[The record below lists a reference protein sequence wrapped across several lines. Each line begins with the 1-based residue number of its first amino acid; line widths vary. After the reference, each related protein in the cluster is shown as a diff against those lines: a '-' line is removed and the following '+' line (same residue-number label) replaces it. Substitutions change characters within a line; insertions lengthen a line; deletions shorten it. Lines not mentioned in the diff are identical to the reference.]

1 LGSLLHVRLGD
12 FGMNDTDPSDP
23 VPLNR
28 AIRELASRWETD
40 ANSAGDTRAEIEQ
53 PNTLIWEMSKAQ
65 LERHFGSFAD
75 AALHL
80 FRHAI
85 VSQKI
90 RVWVEN
96 GPDWKRPTLHTI
108 MRHLPPE
115 SGLYADRREMAEA
128 FNRQW
133 AGAFPDR
140 KASVTEPR
148 SADRR
153 GDQSD
158 LRAPTKRGRPRTDG
172 YSRKDVPIFEKILKA
187 QRESG
192 DVHNPHALIV
202 KFAEEAD
209 GNSFQAKVD
218 RLRKALPRWL
228 EKNGFEWTSSK

>member
-1 LGSLLHVRLGD
+1 
-12 FGMNDTDPSDP
+12 MNDADPSDP

-28 AIRELASRWETD
+28 AVRELATKWE
-40 ANSAGDTRAEIEQ
+40 AHPASGEEMSAGHEEQ
-53 PNTLIWEMSKAQ
+53 ANALIWEMSKAQ
-65 LERHFGSFAD
+65 LDRHFGSSAD

-108 MRHLPPE
+108 LRHLPPA
-115 SGLYADRREMAEA
+115 SGLYADRREVSRV

-133 AGAFPDR
+133 PGIYPDSNEI
-140 KASVTEPR
+140 APEGQ
-148 SADRR
+148 SAKL
-153 GDQSD
+153 Q
-158 LRAPTKRGRPRTDG
+158 LPAKKRGRPRG
-172 YSRKDVPIFEKILKA
+172 VGFSLKDVPIFQKMLKT

-192 DVHNPHALIV
+192 DVHSQHALIV
-202 KFAEEAD
+202 RFANEAE

-228 EKNGFEWTSSK
+228 EKNGIEWISSK